1 MPLEIVPLTTER
13 WALFEGLFGGNGAY
27 GGCWCMY
34 FRQEPSEWKARTS
47 DGNRAQFLARVGEGP
62 P

>member
-34 FRQEPSEWKARTS
+34 FRQEPSE
-47 DGNRAQFLARVGEGP
+47 
-62 P
+62 